1 MADYKK
7 YKVGITVKEPWANN
21 ISYEQL
27 DMTLFAVENGGDG
40 CAYVA
45 LKPNIGVR
53 PNQDPTTWIKA
64 TQRGQSIYDYCIEY
78 GLFVGTEEEF
88 AQDYADAVQ
97 AAKDAAASATH
108 VEEEVSA
115 AEQGRVSAENAR
127 VSAESQRVSAEESR
141 VSYEAQRSVN
151 ETGRVNAEDSR
162 VAAENARVV
171 AESQRVSAESTR
183 ATNEENRRAE
193 FGGMMR
199 DAETAIGLVD
209 AAMTEAENVDATVD
223 GMIVTITDRHGVSKS
238 VNIGFDIYRTY
249 GSVAAMNADAANVED
264 GKFVMIATLDPTST
278 ENAQLWVR
286 NNNAATS
293 QNPFSFL
300 SDLDQA
306 SSAAWADW
314 MENQKPIIEA
324 DHTTAVADH
333 TQAVSDHTNATNDH
347 AVAGQDHTTA
357 GTDHTQAVSDSTRA
371 GQDHLVAEQD
381 HTRAEGDHTTAS
393 TDHSTAQ
400 SDHTTAGT
408 DHTTAS
414 SDHTIASG
422 DHTTALSDHDIA
434 SGDHTTAGTDH
445 TRAESDHTTA
455 SDDHTRA
462 ESDHTIA
469 ASDHTTASS
478 DHGIAST
485 DHTTAQGDHTQA
497 GDDHTIASADH
508 ANATSDH
515 TLAGNDHTRAESDH
529 TTAATDHTNAV
540 ADHTQAGEDHAQ
552 YLLDHESIASK
563 ANVAPN
569 PTEGNVAALDSGG
582 NPVDS
587 GIPSEKVAKTDGFY
601 EGMGVG
607 VAKRLEGKTDVA
619 GSFLERTT
627 GGDAELAN
635 GLAQLNEVQG
645 GSVKFNQTI
654 NPTYAT
660 STVINGITFVNNN
673 DGTFTFSGSNTAESP
688 VNFSISRYHFENNHK
703 IFAKGFSNL
712 INGMY
717 FRFNGGSGNNAQTNN
732 DQIITQGTSASNK
745 NTTYIGCAVGL
756 QIEGSVTIKP
766 NLIDLT
772 AIFGAGN
779 EPATVA
785 EFEAWL
791 EENVGLQEYYNYTE
805 GEVVNNNMTG
815 IESTGFNLFNPTTG
829 KARIIGAYSEVYGNY
844 YGIVGTHG
852 TLTFEDDLGNVSTIT
867 PDADGKFELDV
878 SGYLSVADAGNDV
891 AVFLWWD
898 GNKTEY
904 EDYDVEI
911 AHLDVRHIYGKKNG
925 TGELVQV
932 WPTGMPKVNDIVDLL
947 KIENGAVVAKRS
959 LGEVDLGDITW
970 GQRQGGVIFSDSLSD
985 RKYANKIAFI
995 CNKYN
1000 TDKCS
1005 GWGLVQVGYCCYYY
1019 NGNSEIKYVYIKD
1032 AIHDTPPTSQDNWLS
1047 GVMLYYE
1054 LETPE
1059 TYTDLVYIGSEYFA
1073 DNTPVTLPVNYK
1085 VDNWGVETILPKNT
1099 GTILTAKPT
1108 IKVRYAIDAVEQ
1120 LNTHSDEI
1128 EDLYEG
1134 LDELD
1139 DAKANK
1145 VGDYPN
1151 MSVGS
1156 AETLKGNTISSGEYA
1171 FRKTGGSPVASGLA
1185 QIDRVKGNTLVWNQL
1200 VQNGDFSDGAT
1211 GWNASNNAVFSVS
1224 NGVCTML
1231 ATEANGMVRRTI
1243 NSKSGSKLYITAFV
1257 KATTN
1262 NNVFLTISGLNSVPY
1277 TNNGSW
1283 QKLSMIYSLTTDS
1296 TQFGVRDNRT
1306 SDWDDVLFTNIMAID
1321 LTHMFGAGNEPTTV
1335 EKFEALYPLNYYA
1348 YNAGQLINNCASG
1361 IESIGFN
1368 QWDEELESGS
1378 YNTTTGEKEPYTG
1391 IIRSKNASE
1400 VLPNTSYNITIPQ
1413 SSAIVILYY
1422 DSLYNYLGYV
1432 QKGNNSVV
1440 ETPSNA
1446 KYIRFRMSSQYGVTY
1461 NHDICINISDASKN
1475 GTYEPYEKHTCNL
1488 NLTTLTGKL
1497 NGEGESVVVFPDG
1510 LKSAGTVFDEI
1521 KGNKAIKRVGMVD
1534 MGTFAWGILE
1544 KNGIKIFNVN
1554 TTISPVP
1561 LYARRAQPNAITSKY
1576 PVIATNY
1583 SSSFN
1588 IQDKCC
1594 SLYYQSDND
1603 TRAIYVKDS
1612 DYSDYNTFKT
1622 AMSGVYLYYELA
1634 EPLEYTLDEEL
1645 PVGYLENGG
1654 GTEKR
1659 LPEDTA
1665 SVVNAPLNIDM
1676 VYPIDVVKQLQ
1687 EMPQNYLSVASL
1699 DALLSTLGTACNGTF
1714 SKTWDSTNGKYTFS
1728 FTSNVE
1734 PEPEPEQQGD

>member
-7 YKVGITVKEPWANN
+7 YKVGITVKEPWADN

-27 DMTLFAVENGGDG
+27 DMALFAVENGGDG

-97 AAKDAAASATH
+97 AAKDAAASATQ

-127 VSAESQRVSAEESR
+127 VSAESQRASAEESR

-171 AESQRVSAESTR
+171 AESQRASAESTR

-286 NNNAATS
+286 NSNAATS
-293 QNPFSFL
+293 QNPFTFL

-333 TQAVSDHTNATNDH
+333 TQAVSDHMNATNDH

-371 GQDHLVAEQD
+371 GQDHSVAEQD
-381 HTRAEGDHTTAS
+381 HTRAEGDHSTAS

-400 SDHTTAGT
+400 SDHTTAET

-422 DHTTALSDHDIA
+422 DHTTALSDH
-434 SGDHTTAGTDH
+434 
-445 TRAESDHTTA
+445 
-455 SDDHTRA
+455 
-462 ESDHTIA
+462 
-469 ASDHTTASS
+469 
-478 DHGIAST
+478 GIAST

-497 GDDHTIASADH
+497 ADDHSIASTDH

-529 TTAATDHTNAV
+529 STAAEDHTNAA

-552 YLLDHESIASK
+552 YLLDHDSIASK

-582 NPVDS
+582 NPIDS

-607 VAKRLEGKTDVA
+607 VAKRLDGNTDVA
-619 GSFLERTT
+619 GSFLERPT

-645 GSVKFNQTI
+645 GSVKFNQLISNDSLFPSGGTLTK
-654 NPTYAT
+654 NNN
-660 STVINGITFVNNN
+660 VITFV
-673 DGTFTFSGSNTAESP
+673 GTAGVEQKYVKANIIYKFVHIYLTSFLYKSDKQFYLQSTKSITYTANASTEWKKVSVLGSRTDSAHNSAYLYNYTTLDSAW
-688 VNFSISRYHFENNHK
+688 
-703 IFAKGFSNL
+703 NL
-712 INGMY
+712 
-717 FRFNGGSGNNAQTNN
+717 
-732 DQIITQGTSASNK
+732 
-745 NTTYIGCAVGL
+745 
-756 QIEGSVTIKP
+756 EIKDFMAF
-766 NLIDLT
+766 DLT

-779 EPATVA
+779 EPTTVE

-791 EENVGLQEYYNYTE
+791 AENVGLKEYYDYTD

-815 IESTGFNLFNPTTG
+815 IESNGFNLFNPTTG

-844 YGIVGTHG
+844 YGITGTHG
-852 TLTFEDDLGNVSTIT
+852 TLTFEDDLGNVSTVT
-867 PDADGKFELDV
+867 PDSDGKFELDV
-878 SGYLSVADAGNDV
+878 SGYLSVANAGSDV

-925 TGELVQV
+925 TGDLVQV
-932 WPTGMPKVNDIVDLL
+932 WPTGMPRINDVVDKLC
-947 KIENGAVVAKRS
+947 IENGAVVAKRPIQ
-959 LGEVDLGDITW
+959 EVDLGTQTW
-970 GQRQGGVIFSDSLSD
+970 SKVTETRFSTIVEGMRNVSNVALGTGLLCAKYESTSATGWDSLQDKQIGSSSSGNLNIKDGTYSDSDAATFKTAMNGVI
-985 RKYANKIAFI
+985 
-995 CNKYN
+995 
-1000 TDKCS
+1000 
-1005 GWGLVQVGYCCYYY
+1005 
-1019 NGNSEIKYVYIKD
+1019 
-1032 AIHDTPPTSQDNWLS
+1032 
-1047 GVMLYYE
+1047 LYYK
-1054 LETPE
+1054 LATPE
-1059 TYTDLVYIGSEYFA
+1059 TYTDLVYMGSEYFA
-1073 DNTPVTLPVNYK
+1073 DGTPVALPVNYK

-1120 LNTHSDEI
+1120 LDTHEAFIEAMPENYVKRSTLAQGMGNSTVNAMSQDAITKLLNELYQSLGVAEGYI
-1128 EDLYEG
+1128 RVAGSSSPALSFKHYENSEFGQKSAYSLFFPCLVGTPLTGEGTEGKILYTLKKLGARVATSEDTGFTEGQAVWEDLDGTLHAIDGSEG
-1134 LDELD
+1134 DVMICNIEPYYRIIGKHTIEGTEYDVFLMSSKPFTWHGITAEE
-1139 DAKANK
+1139 
-1145 VGDYPN
+1145 VGKFGWAPDYCVSHTDSD
-1151 MSVGS
+1151 SVQRMHSVYNPSWNGS
-1156 AETLKGNTISSGEYA
+1156 YQAPDSCVGKFVYGIDAETGDITETYDATATLLGGAGGLHSTDISLPNGEQYAMNNNTDTTKTVPWMNATAAGAENLMALIISEGGTFDAHNATLMGSGFCGNDGATTEA
-1171 FRKTGGSPVASGLA
+1171 DWVENASGAKNGMRLKDKNDVWKYYSIAGNVKTILA
-1185 QIDRVKGNTLVWNQL
+1185 KDSNFYAGQMINTYRNPWHIMEAHRAVCYA
-1200 VQNGDFSDGAT
+1200 VQNGVQELEWFVFEGNKYKYRSITGFRSPAQGEMTCVVFKLMAT
-1211 GWNASNNAVFSVS
+1211 KAASNVVDPTDTTTSIEGNRIEFLVS
-1224 NGVCTML
+1224 TALLHGMTTQVSPSWLTSGL
-1231 ATEANGMVRRTI
+1231 IFTEDENQGYKAYMERDQ
-1243 NSKSGSKLYITAFV
+1243 SKLIKSVAGDKLTSESWDFETAYKHV
-1257 KATTN
+1257 GT
-1262 NNVFLTISGLNSVPY
+1262 
-1277 TNNGSW
+1277 
-1283 QKLSMIYSLTTDS
+1283 
-1296 TQFGVRDNRT
+1296 
-1306 SDWDDVLFTNIMAID
+1306 FT
-1321 LTHMFGAGNEPTTV
+1321 
-1335 EKFEALYPLNYYA
+1335 
-1348 YNAGQLINNCASG
+1348 
-1361 IESIGFN
+1361 
-1368 QWDEELESGS
+1368 
-1378 YNTTTGEKEPYTG
+1378 
-1391 IIRSKNASE
+1391 
-1400 VLPNTSYNITIPQ
+1400 
-1413 SSAIVILYY
+1413 
-1422 DSLYNYLGYV
+1422 
-1432 QKGNNSVV
+1432 
-1440 ETPSNA
+1440 
-1446 KYIRFRMSSQYGVTY
+1446 
-1461 NHDICINISDASKN
+1461 
-1475 GTYEPYEKHTCNL
+1475 
-1488 NLTTLTGKL
+1488 
-1497 NGEGESVVVFPDG
+1497 NGEGYRKNYSNAALMLPDTNANKSGAGLHTYVGAYNWFTGSAAPTGKKSVRGFRRGNIVVNPS
-1510 LKSAGTVFDEI
+1510 L
-1521 KGNKAIKRVGMVD
+1521 
-1534 MGTFAWGILE
+1534 
-1544 KNGIKIFNVN
+1544 
-1554 TTISPVP
+1554 SP
-1561 LYARRAQPNAITSKY
+1561 LTMYARSAP
-1576 PVIATNY
+1576 
-1583 SSSFN
+1583 SSSFTS
-1588 IQDKCC
+1588 C
-1594 SLYYQSDND
+1594 
-1603 TRAIYVKDS
+1603 A
-1612 DYSDYNTFKT
+1612 F
-1622 AMSGVYLYYELA
+1622 
-1634 EPLEYTLDEEL
+1634 
-1645 PVGYLENGG
+1645 
-1654 GTEKR
+1654 GTCVQIV
-1659 LPEDTA
+1659 D
-1665 SVVNAPLNIDM
+1665 
-1676 VYPIDVVKQLQ
+1676 
-1687 EMPQNYLSVASL
+1687 
-1699 DALLSTLGTACNGTF
+1699 
-1714 SKTWDSTNGKYTFS
+1714 
-1728 FTSNVE
+1728 
-1734 PEPEPEQQGD
+1734 